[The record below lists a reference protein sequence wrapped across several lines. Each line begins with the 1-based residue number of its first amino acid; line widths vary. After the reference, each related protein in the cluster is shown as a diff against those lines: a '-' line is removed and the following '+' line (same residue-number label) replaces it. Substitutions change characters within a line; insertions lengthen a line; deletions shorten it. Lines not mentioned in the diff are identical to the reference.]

1 MSVRDKEG
9 TMTRLSTYLRA
20 ALIAVLLAIGVVTS
34 GPVAAQDATEPAEE
48 TTEQVDQAA
57 DAAEDEDDGF
67 DDWGLLGLLGLAAS
81 RGCSGVR
88 SRWCTR
94 PNAPASPAPVIA
106 STTGGCKAA
115 GERP

>member
-20 ALIAVLLAIGVVTS
+20 ALIVVLLAIGVVTS

-67 DDWGLLGLLGLAAS
+67 DDWGLLGLLGLAGLAGLFRRPKPVVHETERSGFTSAS
-81 RGCSGVR
+81 DRIDNRGL
-88 SRWCTR
+88 
-94 PNAPASPAPVIA
+94 
-106 STTGGCKAA
+106 
-115 GERP
+115 